1 MSRRHSAWLVGAT
14 LLLAALLA
22 ACAGPGSYVVLLPS
36 PDGSVG
42 HITVTGAAG
51 SQELSQARSGAALDG
66 STPPFAVS
74 PAKLQRD
81 FGAAMAARPPLP
93 EHFLLYFGE
102 GSELTPASKVLL
114 TTVLERAKARSSV
127 DISVIGHTDTQGA
140 AEVNEALARERANTI
155 AAELRQLG
163 LVDAVLSVESHG
175 ERNLLVPTADAV
187 TEPRNRRVEITLR

>member
-1 MSRRHSAWLVGAT
+1 MSRRHTPFFWAHLALP
-14 LLLAALLA
+14 LLT
-22 ACAGPGSYVVLLPS
+22 ACAGPGPYAVLLPS

-42 HITVTGAAG
+42 QITVTGANG
-51 SQELSQARSGAALDG
+51 SQVLSQASSGAALDG
-66 STPPFAVS
+66 STAPFAVS

-93 EHFLLYFGE
+93 EHFLLYFGQ

-114 TTVLERAKARSSV
+114 AQVLERAKARSAL

-140 AEVNEALARERANTI
+140 ANTNEALALERANAM

-163 LVDAVLSVESHG
+163 LPDVVLSVESHG
-175 ERNLLVPTADAV
+175 ERNLLVPTADEVA
-187 TEPRNRRVEITLR
+187 EPRNRRVEITLR